1 MQEHLPGSIFRKV
14 DVPNDWMPMMTRNL
28 AAMLLLAA
36 ALPWAHVGAFGF
48 SLADVNCAIDPNGD
62 QDPGLP
68 TGPCDGQFPLE
79 WEAVPRFASALGQ
92 SSPCPDGECMAE
104 TR

>member
-1 MQEHLPGSIFRKV
+1 MT
-14 DVPNDWMPMMTRNL
+14 TRNL
-28 AAMLLLAA
+28 AAMLLLAT

-48 SLADVNCAIDPNGD
+48 SLADVNCDIDPSGD

-68 TGPCDGQFPLE
+68 TDPSDGQFPFE
-79 WEAVPRFASALGQ
+79 REAVPRFASVLGQ
-92 SSPCPDGECMAE
+92 SSPFPHGDCIAE